1 MPATRGSLVSGMKN
15 RAAATVAG
23 PMTTLMKKID
33 RQPVPCTRA
42 PPTIGPEAMASDDI
56 PT

>member
-1 MPATRGSLVSGMKN
+1 MKN